1 VTRSR
6 CGAGSVLGALLA
18 LAALGL
24 GSAAGSR
31 PATLVA
37 AHRGGAALW
46 PENSL
51 LAFRNAI
58 ALGVDAIELDLHMTA
73 DGEVVVLH
81 DPTLE
86 RTTTGS
92 GSLRDLRLAD
102 LAPLRL
108 KGPDGAVTSE
118 RIPTFAQ
125 VLDLVVERP
134 TPVEL
139 LPEIKV
145 DANLQRYAGIE
156 EKVLALLWSRRLLE
170 RATVQAFQ
178 AEAIRRLRELQP
190 RARAMFLVGRGDVE
204 RARAWPAEAVQRARE
219 LGAAN
224 LGMNHRLIDAEVV
237 AAARDAGIRLSAW
250 TVNEEADIQRM
261 LDLGVGVIISDRPD
275 LVKRLRDR

>member
-1 VTRSR
+1 MTRSR

-145 DANLQRYAGIE
+145 DANLQR
-156 EKVLALLWSRRLLE
+156 
-170 RATVQAFQ
+170 
-178 AEAIRRLRELQP
+178 
-190 RARAMFLVGRGDVE
+190 
-204 RARAWPAEAVQRARE
+204 
-219 LGAAN
+219 
-224 LGMNHRLIDAEVV
+224 
-237 AAARDAGIRLSAW
+237 
-250 TVNEEADIQRM
+250 
-261 LDLGVGVIISDRPD
+261 
-275 LVKRLRDR
+275 